1 MAKTRKTNTNEVSTG
16 NNNQT
21 VVNNGGRTMKRV
33 INVQEVLRT
42 VPQNLKEVE
51 DIIINNGMLPDWCH
65 AISTGSLGDL
75 TKDLAIDIS
84 YLRENG
90 QNDLAD
96 KEEELKN
103 KMLEF
108 MATGSMYYNPE
119 YGMLQ
124 TRDFANGHL
133 EANIITT
140 EQWCLN
146 NMTEPETK
154 AFGIIAN
161 CICIMVDDQRITAI
175 KEDGTTFGIYFGNK
189 NGGAGAF
196 LTYINGNECRVAY
209 DVETNAFR
217 NKTGKIQEIK
227 KDERCRQLVP
237 DANSQCGSAER
248 LCRVLLDAVTGFM
261 LEHYSKRLH
270 CNVMD
275 ASASAKTCGKR
286 GIIPSYLPCNL
297 EFTRG
302 KDNKTHSDIM
312 KNIFEKYGE
321 IYAVSANDFILQ
333 DLSIQNAYE
342 HIKRTYK
349 KIK

>member
-1 MAKTRKTNTNEVSTG
+1 MAKNNVNTG
-16 NNNQT
+16 NNNLT

-51 DIIINNGMLPDWCH
+51 DIIINNGVLPDWCH
-65 AISTGSLGDL
+65 AKSTGSLGDL

-133 EANIITT
+133 GANIITT

-146 NMTEPETK
+146 NMAEPETK
-154 AFGIIAN
+154 IFKIIAN

-175 KEDGTTFGIYFGNK
+175 KESGKTFGIYFGNK
-189 NGGAGAF
+189 NGGAGSF
-196 LTYINGNECRVAY
+196 KTSVNGAGYRVAY
-209 DVETNAFR
+209 DIETNAFR
-217 NKTGKIQEIK
+217 NKSGEIQEIG

-237 DANSQCGSAER
+237 DSNSDTSPER
-248 LCRVLLDAVTGFM
+248 VCRVLLDAITGFM
-261 LEHYSKRLH
+261 LEHYSDIVE

-275 ASASAKTCGKR
+275 ASASAKTCRKR
-286 GIIPSYLPCNL
+286 DIIPSYLPCNL

-302 KDNKTHSDIM
+302 KDNKAHRDIM
-312 KNIFEKYGE
+312 KNIFKEYGE
-321 IYAVSANDFILQ
+321 TYAVSANDFILQ

-349 KIK
+349 RIK

>member
-1 MAKTRKTNTNEVSTG
+1 MTKSKKTNTNKVSTG
-16 NNNQT
+16 NNNQA

-33 INVQEVLRT
+33 INAQEVLRT

-90 QNDLAD
+90 HNDLAD

-146 NMTEPETK
+146 NMAEPETK
-154 AFGIIAN
+154 PFGIIAK
-161 CICIMVDDQRITAI
+161 CVCIMVDDQRITAI
-175 KEDGTTFGIYFGNK
+175 KEDGSTFGIYFGNK

-196 LTYINGNECRVAY
+196 LTKINGVECRVAY
-209 DVETNAFR
+209 DIKTNAFK
-217 NKTGKIQEIK
+217 NKAGKVQEAEG
-227 KDERCRQLVP
+227 ERCRQLVP
-237 DANSQCGSAER
+237 KANSQGGTAER
-248 LCRVLLDAVTGFM
+248 LCRILLDAVTGFM
-261 LEHYSKRLH
+261 LESYSIAQ

-275 ASASAKTCGKR
+275 ASASAKTCRER

-297 EFTRG
+297 EFTRP
-302 KDNKTHSDIM
+302 KDNNEHRDIM
-312 KNIFEKYGE
+312 KNIFKEYGE

-333 DLSIQNAYE
+333 DLSIQNEYE

-349 KIK
+349 RIK